1 MKVLIVSQYYPPER
15 SRIPAEIAQ
24 GLNANGHDVRVLTG
38 YPNYPEGKIF
48 PGYKQKWR
56 SKEQH
61 DGVEVLRV
69 PLWADH
75 STRPVRRILNYVS
88 FAFSSATA
96 RGFAKEA
103 DVIYVYA
110 TQMTPA
116 LGPWLWKRFR
126 GAPYVLHVQDLW
138 PDSILESSMV
148 ANSKVG
154 RIIRTV
160 LEPWLR
166 SVYSGAAGVIGIA
179 PTMVKTLVKRGS
191 DENKTVAVYNWAD
204 DSAPSKSS
212 EKSSDRT
219 EILFAGNIGDMQD
232 LETVVRA
239 AKLVQD
245 IPIRIRIVGDGVARE
260 DVMTLAKELGTT
272 NVDFR
277 GAVPRDEMPK
287 IYSSADFSLV
297 TLRDLEVFRGTIPSK
312 FQASIAHG
320 VPVITTVQGDL
331 RGLVEAH
338 NVGFTAE
345 SEDAESLAQAMRS
358 AHSIVPKEYSELQ
371 KRTRNVYLDH
381 FSRRAGLNAVETV
394 LTQAAS
400 STKNKDN

>member
-1 MKVLIVSQYYPPER
+1 MKVLVLSQYYPPER
-15 SRIPAEIAQ
+15 ATIVPTIAQ
-24 GLNANGHDVRVLTG
+24 GLANKGHEVRVLTG

-61 DGVEVLRV
+61 DDVEVLRV

-75 STRPVRRILNYVS
+75 STNPVRRILNYVS
-88 FAFSSATA
+88 FALTSSTA
-96 RGFAKEA
+96 RGFAKDV

-116 LGPWLWKRFR
+116 LGPWLWKLFR

-138 PDSILESSMV
+138 PDSILESSIV
-148 ANSKVG
+148 ASSRAG
-154 RIIRTV
+154 RIIRIV

-204 DSAPSKSS
+204 DSAPDKSS
-212 EKSSDRT
+212 EKSSERT

-239 AKLVQD
+239 AKRIEE
-245 IPIRIRIVGDGVARE
+245 IPIRITIVGDGVAR
-260 DVMTLAKELGTT
+260 DGVMTLAKQLGTT

-331 RGLVEAH
+331 RRLVEEH
-338 NVGFTAE
+338 KVGFTAE
-345 SEDAESLAQAMRS
+345 VEDAESLAQAMRS
-358 AHSIVPKEYSELQ
+358 AHSMASENYSELQ

-381 FSRRAGLNAVETV
+381 FSKRAGIDAVETV
-394 LTQAAS
+394 LTEAAS
-400 STKNKDN
+400 SSKNKDN

>member
-1 MKVLIVSQYYPPER
+1 MKVLIVTQYYPPEKAV
-15 SRIPAEIAQ
+15 IAPAIAQ
-24 GLNANGHDVRVLTG
+24 GLSDKGHDVRVLTG
-38 YPNYPEGKIF
+38 YPNYPEGKVF

-61 DGVEVLRV
+61 GDVEVLRV

-75 STRPVRRILNYVS
+75 STSPVRRILNYAS
-88 FAFSSATA
+88 FALTSSTA
-96 RGFAKEA
+96 RGFAKDV

-138 PDSILESSMV
+138 PDSILESTMV
-148 ANSKVG
+148 SNSRAG
-154 RIIRTV
+154 RMIRSV

-166 SVYSGAAGVIGIA
+166 SVYAGASGVIGIA
-179 PTMVKTLVKRGS
+179 PTMVRSLTTRGS
-191 DENKTVAVYNWAD
+191 DDSKTALVYNWAD
-204 DSAPSKSS
+204 DSAPDRSS
-212 EKSSDRT
+212 EKSPVKT
-219 EILFAGNIGDMQD
+219 EVLFAGNIGDMQD

-239 AKLVQD
+239 AKLIEDV
-245 IPIRIRIVGDGVARE
+245 PVSLTIVGDGVARE
-260 DVMTLAKELGTT
+260 SVMALAKELRTDNIT
-272 NVDFR
+272 FR
-277 GAVPRDEMPK
+277 GAVPREEMPE

-331 RGLVEAH
+331 RGLVEEH
-338 NVGFTAE
+338 NVGFIADA
-345 SEDAESLAQAMRS
+345 EDAESLAQAMRS
-358 AHSIVPKEYSELQ
+358 AHRMKPEEYSELQ

-381 FSRRAGLNAVETV
+381 FSRRAGIDSVETV
-394 LTQAAS
+394 LNQAAS
-400 STKNKDN
+400 SSKNKDN

>member
-1 MKVLIVSQYYPPER
+1 MKVLIVTQYYPPEKAV
-15 SRIPAEIAQ
+15 IAPAIAQ
-24 GLNANGHDVRVLTG
+24 GLSDKGHDVRVLTG
-38 YPNYPEGKIF
+38 YPNYPEGKVF

-61 DGVEVLRV
+61 GDVEVLRV

-75 STRPVRRILNYVS
+75 STSPVRRILNYAS
-88 FAFSSATA
+88 FALTSSTA
-96 RGFAKEA
+96 RGFAKDV

-138 PDSILESSMV
+138 PDSILESTIVS
-148 ANSKVG
+148 NSRAG
-154 RIIRTV
+154 RIIRSV

-166 SVYSGAAGVIGIA
+166 SVYAGASGVIGIA
-179 PTMVKTLVKRGS
+179 PTMVRSLTTRGS
-191 DENKTVAVYNWAD
+191 DDSKTALVYNWAD
-204 DSAPSKSS
+204 DSAPDRSS
-212 EKSSDRT
+212 EKSPVKT
-219 EILFAGNIGDMQD
+219 EVLFAGNIGDMQD

-239 AKLVQD
+239 AKLIEDV
-245 IPIRIRIVGDGVARE
+245 PVSLTIVGDGVARE
-260 DVMTLAKELGTT
+260 SVMALAKELRTDNIT
-272 NVDFR
+272 FR
-277 GAVPRDEMPK
+277 GAVPREEMPE

-331 RGLVEAH
+331 RGLVEEH
-338 NVGFTAE
+338 NVGFIADA
-345 SEDAESLAQAMRS
+345 EDAESLAQAMRS
-358 AHSIVPKEYSELQ
+358 AHRMKPEEYSELQ

-381 FSRRAGLNAVETV
+381 FSRRAGIDSVETV
-394 LTQAAS
+394 LNQAAS
-400 STKNKDN
+400 SSKNKDN

>member
-1 MKVLIVSQYYPPER
+1 
-15 SRIPAEIAQ
+15 
-24 GLNANGHDVRVLTG
+24 
-38 YPNYPEGKIF
+38 
-48 PGYKQKWR
+48 
-56 SKEQH
+56 
-61 DGVEVLRV
+61 
-69 PLWADH
+69 
-75 STRPVRRILNYVS
+75 
-88 FAFSSATA
+88 
-96 RGFAKEA
+96 
-103 DVIYVYA
+103 
-110 TQMTPA
+110 
-116 LGPWLWKRFR
+116 
-126 GAPYVLHVQDLW
+126 
-138 PDSILESSMV
+138 
-148 ANSKVG
+148 
-154 RIIRTV
+154 
-160 LEPWLR
+160 
-166 SVYSGAAGVIGIA
+166 
-179 PTMVKTLVKRGS
+179 
-191 DENKTVAVYNWAD
+191 
-204 DSAPSKSS
+204 
-212 EKSSDRT
+212 
-219 EILFAGNIGDMQD
+219 
-232 LETVVRA
+232 
-239 AKLVQD
+239 
-245 IPIRIRIVGDGVARE
+245 
-260 DVMTLAKELGTT
+260 MTLAKELGTT

-287 IYSSADFSLV
+287 IYSPADFSLV